1 MLRRGLLLLA
11 FSLLAQSAGAQS
23 LFGVRGLGVPVDP
36 IDPRGRALGSSGV
49 GLLGLNLSMVN
60 PAELAGI
67 RRRGVVA
74 ALQPFYGSEELG
86 GNSDNVAGTRFPLI
100 QLLYPARQGIVLG
113 LGFGGFLEQSWS
125 TATDGQEIIA
135 GGPVNIREF
144 ISATGAIS
152 QVRLSVA
159 YDLSTPL
166 ELESIGIAVGL
177 SGGVYTGGVERE
189 VTRTFPD
196 SGTVFLA
203 YSRLNNWEYR
213 GNFATLGIGIEPT
226 ASTKFG
232 ASLTLSQDLRAKPRQ
247 EDLASHSYEMP
258 LRVNVGA
265 STLLTRLL
273 LIAGSAQYTGWSK
286 SASYT
291 PPGTSAALA
300 VAARPTFDAG
310 VGLEWERL
318 RTSRRVFPLRA
329 GVRYSHLPFHQSD
342 EDPASE
348 LVFSTGVGLR
358 LAADDIGP
366 LAIADI
372 GVERGRRTGWAGT
385 IPDGLTENFWR
396 LSASISLFGR

>member
-11 FSLLAQSAGAQS
+11 FSLLAQSASAQS

-74 ALQPFYGSEELG
+74 ALQPFYASEELG
-86 GNSDNVAGTRFPLI
+86 GNRDNVAGTRFPLI

-135 GGPVNIREF
+135 GGPVNIREL

-159 YDLSTPL
+159 YDIST
-166 ELESIGIAVGL
+166 SIAVGL

-189 VTRTFPD
+189 VTRVFTD
-196 SGTVFLA
+196 SSTVFLP

-213 GNFATLGIGIEPT
+213 GNFATLGFGIEPT

-232 ASLTLSQDLRAKPRQ
+232 ASLTLSQNLKAKPRQ
-247 EDLASHSYEMP
+247 EDLAEHSYEMP
-258 LRVNVGA
+258 LRVNVGG
-265 STLLTRLL
+265 STLLTRQLL
-273 LIAGSAQYTGWSK
+273 VAGSAQYTAWSK

-300 VAARPTFDAG
+300 VTARPTFDAG
-310 VGLEWERL
+310 LGLEWERL
-318 RTSRRVFPLRA
+318 RTSRRVFPLRV
-329 GVRYSHLPFHQSD
+329 GVRYSQLPFHQSD

-348 LVFSTGVGLR
+348 LVVSTGLGLR
-358 LAADDIGP
+358 LAADEVGP
-366 LAIADI
+366 LAIADLGI
-372 GVERGRRTGWAGT
+372 ERGRRTGWAGT

-396 LSASISLFGR
+396 LTASISLFGR